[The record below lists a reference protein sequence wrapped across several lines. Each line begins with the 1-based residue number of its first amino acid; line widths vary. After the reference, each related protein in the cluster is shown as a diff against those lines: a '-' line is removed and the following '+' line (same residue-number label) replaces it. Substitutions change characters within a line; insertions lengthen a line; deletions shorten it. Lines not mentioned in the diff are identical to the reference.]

1 MENAEKTALDA
12 SMADISRKII
22 DLLPD
27 DPAAMLSVLV
37 LSYASCVVETGRS
50 DRVAF
55 AALGMALKEARSMEV
70 VGQ

>member
-1 MENAEKTALDA
+1 MDDASTSATNA

-22 DLLPD
+22 ELLPD

-55 AALGMALKEARSMEV
+55 TALGMALKEAREADH
-70 VGQ
+70 G